1 MEIELSLLPDCG
13 FQLLDAPTYL
23 EANQSVNM
31 TVRMLTSSPGLKST
45 FLSILAPGSATPAPL
60 IELTGTVLPKI
71 PVMELTQG
79 GAPVSSGLTFPLGN
93 LPQSIEFTM
102 RNLGTAPLK
111 PVVSVLSG
119 EVSILAGSVTELAPG
134 EFGTLTLYFAPS
146 TTGVKKAEISLL
158 TNDANHPDTR
168 ITLTGTS
175 VLPNSG
181 ARGVTL
187 GQTGG
192 GTGWQVGSGGE
203 LTVTG
208 GANNSQSYL
217 EATYQ
222 GPGLLSWC
230 WKTQTQAGND
240 SLSCTV
246 NGVEMANISKK
257 NGSWENQLATLPE
270 GVCTVRWNYQKD
282 GIPWTGSD
290 SVWLS
295 SIQYRAFEGLRQN
308 WQQWLFSTGLSSGA
322 GSTYLRGGLPALL
335 AFLGGVDPY
344 QGPQNGEY
352 QPILGNGVFK
362 YRYGI
367 SKGVSG
373 NLTQRP
379 VFATE
384 IGSWG
389 TRGFTQQVISEDANR
404 IVVEISAPTGGLPKG
419 FYRLDAVGTLP
430 QN

>member
-1 MEIELSLLPDCG
+1 V
-13 FQLLDAPTYL
+13 A
-23 EANQSVNM
+23 A
-31 TVRMLTSSPGLKST
+31 
-45 FLSILAPGSATPAPL
+45 
-60 IELTGTVLPKI
+60 
-71 PVMELTQG
+71 
-79 GAPVSSGLTFPLGN
+79 
-93 LPQSIEFTM
+93 
-102 RNLGTAPLK
+102 
-111 PVVSVLSG
+111 G
-119 EVSILAGSVTELAPG
+119 ES
-134 EFGTLTLYFAPS
+134 GTLILYFAPT
-146 TTGVKKAEISLL
+146 TTGAKTAEVSLL
-158 TNDANHPDTR
+158 TNDLNHPDTR
-168 ITLTGTS
+168 ILLSGTS
-175 VLPNSG
+175 ILPNSG
-181 ARGVTL
+181 AVGVTL

-246 NGVEMANISKK
+246 NGFEMANISKK

-270 GVCTVRWNYQKD
+270 GVCTVRWSYQKD
-282 GIPWTGSD
+282 GIQWTGSD

-308 WQQWLFSTGLSSGA
+308 WQQWLFSTGLSSGS